1 MAEAAWRPAAGWR
14 ARIGILVIDK
24 DTVPEVEFQ
33 AMAPAGVTVHT
44 ARFASPRQSGSGSY
58 GDDPARTVVESPDI
72 AQGLDY
78 LGRIGLDAITLCF
91 VTGSFF
97 GGLAFDDAFAEQASV
112 KAHGC
117 RVGTAAGAVRAALAA
132 TGVRRPFL
140 VAPPWFN
147 DLIATHAMGYFAAA
161 GVEPT
166 GLTRYDL
173 GARWRDA
180 EPWQVWDGNGQQ
192 QVRADELY
200 RQVRRSLPADADGV
214 AVLGNGLLAADAVAP
229 LEADLGVPVVTS
241 NQAALWH
248 CLRASG
254 VSGSLGGYGRLFDLP
269 LLPETVRV

>member
-1 MAEAAWRPAAGWR
+1 MADTTWRPAAGWR
-14 ARIGILVIDK
+14 ARLGILVIDK

-33 AMAPAGVTVHT
+33 AMAPDGVTVHT

-58 GDDPARTVVESPDI
+58 GDDPARTVAESPDI
-72 AQGLDY
+72 ATGLDH

-97 GGLAFDDAFAEQASV
+97 GGLAFDDGFAAKASA

-117 RVGTAAGAVRAALAA
+117 RVATAAGAIRAALAV

-147 DLIATHAMGYFAAA
+147 DLIATHALRYFGDA
-161 GVEPT
+161 GLSPA
-166 GLTRYDL
+166 GLVRYDL
-173 GARWRDA
+173 GAAWRDW
-180 EPWQVWDGNGQQ
+180 EPWQVWDANGQQ

-200 RQVRRSLPADADGV
+200 RQVRALVPADADGI

-229 LEADLGVPVVTS
+229 LEADLGMPVVTS

-248 CLRASG
+248 CLRTSG
-254 VSGSLGGYGRLFDLP
+254 VSDGVAGYGRLFDLP
-269 LLPETVRV
+269 LALEKAAA

>member
-1 MAEAAWRPAAGWR
+1 MFRPAVGWR

-33 AMAPAGVTVHT
+33 AMAPPGVTVHA
-44 ARFASPRQSGSGSY
+44 ARFASPRQHGSGSY

-72 AQGLDY
+72 ARGLDH
-78 LGRIGLDAITLCF
+78 LGRIGLDAIALCF

-97 GGLAFDDAFAEQASV
+97 GGLAFDDAFALRASE

-117 RVGTAAGAVRAALAA
+117 RVGTAAGAIREACAA

-147 DLIATHAMGYFAAA
+147 DLIATHAVAYFREA
-161 GVEPT
+161 GLAPA
-166 GLTRYDL
+166 GLVRYDL
-173 GARWRDA
+173 GPAWHDK
-180 EPWQVWDGNGQQ
+180 EPWQVWDANGQQ
-192 QVRADELY
+192 EVRSDELY
-200 RQVRRSLPADADGV
+200 RQVRALLPAEADGV

-248 CLRASG
+248 SLRLCG
-254 VSGSLGGYGRLFDLP
+254 VPAVSEGYGRLFDLP
-269 LLPETVRV
+269 LTVETAAA

>member
-1 MAEAAWRPAAGWR
+1 MAENLWRPAAGWR
-14 ARIGILVIDK
+14 ARLGILVIDK

-72 AQGLDY
+72 ATGLDY

-97 GGLAFDDAFAEQASV
+97 GGLAFDDAFAEQASE

-117 RVGTAAGAVRAALAA
+117 RVSTAAGAVRAALAA

-147 DLIATHAMGYFAAA
+147 DLIATHALRYFADA
-161 GVEPT
+161 GFKPS
-166 GLTRYDL
+166 GLVRHDL
-173 GARWRDA
+173 GAAWQDK
-180 EPWQVWDGNGQQ
+180 EPWQVWDANGQQ

-200 RQVRRSLPADADGV
+200 RQVRALVPADADGV
-214 AVLGNGLLAADAVAP
+214 AVLGNGLLAADAIAP
-229 LEADLGVPVVTS
+229 LEADLGMPVVTS
-241 NQAALWH
+241 NQAALWQ
-248 CLRASG
+248 CLRGSG
-254 VSGSLGGYGRLFDLP
+254 VLAGADGYGRLFDLP
-269 LLPETVRV
+269 MALEKASV

>member
-1 MAEAAWRPAAGWR
+1 MAEPVWRPAAGWR
-14 ARIGILVIDK
+14 ARLGILVIDK
-24 DTVPEVEFQ
+24 DTVPEVEFH

-44 ARFASPRQSGSGSY
+44 ARFASPRQSGSASY

-72 AQGLDY
+72 ATGLDY

-97 GGLAFDDAFAEQASV
+97 GGVGFDDDFAAKASE

-117 RVGTAAGAVRAALAA
+117 RVGTAAGAVRAALTA

-147 DLIATHAMGYFAAA
+147 DLIATHALKYFGDA
-161 GVEPT
+161 GFTPS
-166 GLTRYDL
+166 GLVRYDL
-173 GARWRDA
+173 GAAWRDR
-180 EPWQVWDGNGQQ
+180 EPWQVWDANGQQ

-200 RQVRRSLPADADGV
+200 RQVRAMVPADADGI
-214 AVLGNGLLAADAVAP
+214 AVLGNGVLAADAVAP
-229 LEADLGVPVVTS
+229 LEADLGMPVVTS

-248 CLRASG
+248 CLRTSG
-254 VSGSLGGYGRLFDLP
+254 VAAAPSGYGRLFDLP
-269 LLPETVRV
+269 LAMESMTV

>member
-1 MAEAAWRPAAGWR
+1 MSRGALGWR

-33 AMAPAGVTVHT
+33 AMAPAGVTVHA
-44 ARFASPRQSGSGSY
+44 ARFASPRQHGSGSY

-72 AQGLDY
+72 ARGLDH

-97 GGLAFDDAFAEQASV
+97 GGLAFDDAFAAAASE

-117 RVGTAAGAVRAALAA
+117 RVSTAAGAVRAALTA
-132 TGVRRPFL
+132 TGVRRPFF

-147 DLIATHAMGYFAAA
+147 DLIATHALGYFRDA
-161 GVEPT
+161 GFDPV
-166 GLTRYDL
+166 GLARYDL
-173 GARWRDA
+173 GGAWRDI
-180 EPWQVWDGNGQQ
+180 EPWQVWDANGQQ
-192 QVRADELY
+192 SVRADELY
-200 RQVRRSLPADADGV
+200 RQVRALLPADADGI
-214 AVLGNGLLAADAVAP
+214 AVLGNGLLAADAIAP

-248 CLRASG
+248 SLR
-254 VSGSLGGYGRLFDLP
+254 LGGVPARCDGWGRLFDLP
-269 LLPETVRV
+269 LSWEKVAA

>member
-1 MAEAAWRPAAGWR
+1 MAEVAWRPAAGWR

-33 AMAPAGVTVHT
+33 AMAPPGVTVHT

-72 AQGLDY
+72 ARGLDH

-97 GGLAFDDAFAEQASV
+97 GGLAFDDAFAEQAGA

-132 TGVRRPFL
+132 TGVRHPFL

-147 DLIATHAMGYFAAA
+147 DLIAAHAVDYFTAA
-161 GVEPT
+161 GLEPA

-173 GARWRDA
+173 GPAWHDA

-192 QVRADELY
+192 HVRADELY
-200 RQVRRSLPADADGV
+200 RQVRTLLPPAADGV

-241 NQAALWH
+241 NQAALWQ
-248 CLRASG
+248 CLRSSG
-254 VSGSLGGYGRLFDLP
+254 VSASPSGYGRLFDQP
-269 LLPETVRV
+269 LLRENARV

>member
-1 MAEAAWRPAAGWR
+1 MALWRPAVGWR

-24 DTVPEVEFQ
+24 DTVPEVEFG
-33 AMAPAGVTVHT
+33 AMAPDGVTVHA
-44 ARFASPRQSGSGSY
+44 ARFASPRQHGSGSY
-58 GDDPARTVVESPDI
+58 GADPARTVVESPDL
-72 AQGLDY
+72 ARGLDH

-97 GGLAFDDAFAEQASV
+97 GGAAFDDAFAAAASE

-117 RVGTAAGAVRAALAA
+117 RVGTAAAALRSALAA
-132 TGVRRPFL
+132 TGVRRPFF

-147 DLIATHAMGYFAAA
+147 DLIATHAHAYFTDA
-161 GVEPT
+161 GFAPA

-173 GARWRDA
+173 GPAWRDK
-180 EPWQVWDGNGQQ
+180 EPWQVWDGCGQQ
-192 QVRADELY
+192 EVRADQLY
-200 RQVRRSLPADADGV
+200 RQVRALLPPDADGV

-248 CLRASG
+248 CLRTSG
-254 VSGSLGGYGRLFDLP
+254 VPATVGGYGRLFDLP
-269 LLPETVRV
+269 MPREKATV